1 MIDDLFIFAI
11 LKFTNSSIILFIYL
25 PKFNCLRL
33 SKLNVA
39 VNSNVNF

>member
-1 MIDDLFIFAI
+1 MIDDLSIFAI
-11 LKFTNSSIILFIYL
+11 LKFVNSSILLFIYL
-25 PKFNCLRL
+25 PKFNYLRL

>member
-1 MIDDLFIFAI
+1 MIDDLSIFAI
-11 LKFTNSSIILFIYL
+11 LKFVNSSIILFIYL
-25 PKFNCLRL
+25 PKFNCFRL